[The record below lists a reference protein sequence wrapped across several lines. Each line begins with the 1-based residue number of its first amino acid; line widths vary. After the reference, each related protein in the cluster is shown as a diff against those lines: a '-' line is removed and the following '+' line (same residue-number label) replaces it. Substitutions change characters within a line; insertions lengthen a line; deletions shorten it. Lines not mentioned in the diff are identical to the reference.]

1 MAVQVLEGSVVQHR
15 RERGQG
21 TSVSTARMH
30 QVRRE
35 RLAARS
41 GGDVTRAKKINS
53 ADDLTLGNYGYVLDD
68 DERWAKLRWP
78 YERADMVDR
87 LRKVASYRNAIAH
100 WDIDAPG
107 QGSDELTH
115 AKQVL
120 RILKVIDRDPTE

>member
-21 TSVSTARMH
+21 TSVSAARMH

-41 GGDVTRAKKINS
+41 GGDVTRTKKVNS

-78 YERADMVDR
+78 YERADMVD
-87 LRKVASYRNAIAH
+87 
-100 WDIDAPG
+100 
-107 QGSDELTH
+107 
-115 AKQVL
+115 
-120 RILKVIDRDPTE
+120 